1 LHEGTTA
8 SPANG
13 ASIRYDGANNIFKI
27 GVGSSVDTTRLT
39 IDRNTGDI
47 SFYEDTGTTA
57 KLFWDAS
64 AESLGIG
71 TSSPATMLE
80 LAAADND
87 GTNAPRLRIT
97 NSSTTLADGARVG
110 TLEFHNSDTT
120 GSGPTTASIEAI
132 TNSTDERKVELT
144 FNPGFNGATTEAMRI
159 DSSGNVG
166 IGTDSPSSY
175 NSNSNN
181 LVVAGSGNTGV
192 TIAAGTSDDTNIF
205 FSDGTSGD
213 AQYRGIIRYSH
224 SSDALQFHTA
234 GANERMTIDSSGQL
248 LLGRSANVA
257 SGAEATRIQFYNTN
271 STYDIASIRSEVG
284 AGQVNRGELAFAVNN
299 GAGQQESMRLD
310 YSGNLLVGK
319 TSADDF
325 SSAGAQIEAGGQF
338 TNSVAS
344 APSLR
349 LNRGGN
355 DGDIIELNKAGTPVG
370 SIFNSGTT
378 MGVGSLDT
386 GVLLANNIDA
396 ILPWNAST
404 NAERGS
410 AIDLGRAT
418 TGQFKNLY
426 LSGSTIVNG
435 SATFPLSLTS
445 SAGESIIALDNT
457 STNGRNYYIISGGS
471 SGSLA
476 GGMFGI
482 YDADATSVRMAI
494 DSSGNFLVGTTSS
507 TAGITAT
514 SGNSFVYRP
523 AAELTV
529 ARQGSGTTSP
539 VAIFNQT
546 GDDGQILDFR
556 KDGSTVGSIGTN
568 SGLFIGS
575 TYGNDAGIRFA
586 SDIIAPSTTTGANRD
601 AAIDLGYDSSRFK
614 DLYLSGG
621 AYLGGVASAN
631 KLDDYEEGTWTP
643 SLQDASGNTTT
654 WAGSAAGYYT
664 KVGDKVTAWFTFSSS
679 STAITSR
686 AYTKVAGLPFTN
698 NLSEQ
703 TSVTSL
709 SRVFDF
715 TWSDEDF
722 YMGITSTEILF
733 KELGAGNANVTLTP
747 VNTQQRLSG
756 GVVYKVA

>member
-1 LHEGTTA
+1 
-8 SPANG
+8 
-13 ASIRYDGANNIFKI
+13 
-27 GVGSSVDTTRLT
+27 
-39 IDRNTGDI
+39 
-47 SFYEDTGTTA
+47 
-57 KLFWDAS
+57 
-64 AESLGIG
+64 
-71 TSSPATMLE
+71 
-80 LAAADND
+80 
-87 GTNAPRLRIT
+87 
-97 NSSTTLADGARVG
+97 
-110 TLEFHNSDTT
+110 
-120 GSGPTTASIEAI
+120 
-132 TNSTDERKVELT
+132 
-144 FNPGFNGATTEAMRI
+144 
-159 DSSGNVG
+159 
-166 IGTDSPSSY
+166 
-175 NSNSNN
+175 
-181 LVVAGSGNTGV
+181 
-192 TIAAGTSDDTNIF
+192 
-205 FSDGTSGD
+205 
-213 AQYRGIIRYSH
+213 
-224 SSDALQFHTA
+224 
-234 GANERMTIDSSGQL
+234 
-248 LLGRSANVA
+248 
-257 SGAEATRIQFYNTN
+257 
-271 STYDIASIRSEVG
+271 
-284 AGQVNRGELAFAVNN
+284 
-299 GAGQQESMRLD
+299 
-310 YSGNLLVGK
+310 
-319 TSADDF
+319 
-325 SSAGAQIEAGGQF
+325 
-338 TNSVAS
+338 
-344 APSLR
+344 
-349 LNRGGN
+349 
-355 DGDIIELNKAGTPVG
+355 
-370 SIFNSGTT
+370 
-378 MGVGSLDT
+378 
-386 GVLLANNIDA
+386 
-396 ILPWNAST
+396 
-404 NAERGS
+404 
-410 AIDLGRAT
+410 
-418 TGQFKNLY
+418 
-426 LSGSTIVNG
+426 
-435 SATFPLSLTS
+435 
-445 SAGESIIALDNT
+445 
-457 STNGRNYYIISGGS
+457 
-471 SGSLA
+471 
-476 GGMFGI
+476 MFGI